1 MKDISILLPTCRRP
15 QLPLPP
21 SRPPQLPLTA
31 LDCVARLPGSGRIG
45 EVLVM
50 ENGLDRGSEEVCRR
64 FSNLPIKY
72 IYRDP
77 VVPAETRTTVTFREA
92 SLPLVAVLHDD
103 DWWDDFHLARSVA
116 SLEQHP

>member
-15 QLPLPP
+15 QLL
-21 SRPPQLPLTA
+21 LTA
-31 LDCVARLPGSGRIG
+31 LESVARQTASGRIG

-92 SLPLVAVLHDD
+92 SLPLVAVLHNN